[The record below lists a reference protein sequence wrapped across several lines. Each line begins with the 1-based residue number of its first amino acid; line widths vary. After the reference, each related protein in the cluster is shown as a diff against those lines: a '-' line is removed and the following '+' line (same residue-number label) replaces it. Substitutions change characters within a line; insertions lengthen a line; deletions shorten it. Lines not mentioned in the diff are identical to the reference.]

1 MSGKPAA
8 RQGDMTQY
16 GGSIVQG
23 SAGVRIGAP
32 TGVACSVCPGGV
44 TSGHPVN
51 PLLGAK
57 VLPGETDIA
66 LPAPLPFIL
75 SRTYSSYRT
84 KTPAPVGSLGPGWKM
99 PADIRL
105 QLRDNTLI
113 LSDNGGRSLYFEHL
127 FPGEDG
133 YSRSESL
140 WLVRG
145 GVAKLD
151 EGHRLAA
158 LWQALPEEL
167 RLSPHRYLAT
177 NSPQGPWWLLGWC
190 ERVPEADEVLPA
202 PLPPYRVLTGL
213 VDRFGRT
220 QTFHRE
226 AAGEF
231 SGEIT
236 GVTDGAGRHFRLV
249 LTTQAQRAE
258 EARQQAISGGTEP
271 SAFPDTLPGYT
282 EYGRDNGIR
291 LSAVWLTHDP
301 EYPENLP
308 AAPLVRYGWTPRGEL
323 AAVYDRSNTQVRS
336 FTYDDK
342 YRGRMVAHRHT
353 GRPEIRYRY
362 DSDGRVTEQ
371 LNPAGLSYTYQYEKD
386 RITITDSLDRREVLH
401 TQGEAGLK
409 RVVKKEHAD
418 GSVTQSQFDAVGR
431 LKAQTDAAGR
441 TTEYSPDVV
450 TGLTTPDGR
459 ASAFYYNHHNQLTS
473 ATGPDGLELRREY
486 DESGR
491 LIQET
496 APDGDIT
503 RYRYDNPHSDLPCA
517 TEDATGSRKT
527 MTWSRY
533 GQLLTFTDCSGYVT
547 RYDHDRFGQ
556 VTAVHREEGLSQYH
570 AYDSRGQLTAVKDT
584 QGHETR
590 YEYNIAG
597 DLTAVIAPDGSRNGT
612 QYDAW
617 GKAICT
623 TQGGLTRSMEY
634 DAAGRVIRLTSEN
647 GSHTTFRYD
656 VLDRLIQETGFDGRT
671 QRYHHDLTGKLIRIS
686 SPRQTRSYSY
696 STTGR
701 LTSVHTTAANLDIRI
716 PYATDPAGNRLPDP
730 ELHPDSTLSMW
741 PDNRIARDAH
751 YLYRYDRHGRLTEKT
766 DLIPEGV
773 IRTDDERT
781 HRYHYDSQHRLV
793 HYTRTQYEEPLV
805 ESRYLYDP
813 LGRRVAKRV
822 WRRERDLTGWMSLSR
837 KPQVTWYGWDGDRL
851 TTIQNDRSRIQTI
864 YQPGS
869 FTPLIRVETA
879 TGEQAKTQRRSLAD
893 TLQQSGGEDGGSV
906 VFPPVLVQMLD
917 RLESE
922 ILADRV
928 SEESRRW
935 LASCGLTVEQ
945 MQNQMDPVYTP
956 ARKIHLYHCDHR
968 GLPLALISTEGAT
981 AWCAEYDEWGNLLN
995 EENPHQLQQLIRLP
1009 GQQYDEE
1016 SGLYYNRHR
1025 YYDPLQ
1031 GRYITQDPIGL
1042 KGGWNLY
1049 TYPLSPVNSMDPLGL
1064 YEFKSKNIDDIG
1076 IFALAM
1082 CNGESINENKE
1093 YGGLICKKQGEYF
1106 PMNPI
1111 SSNDNDSVDLR
1122 NIKCPEG
1129 SERVGDYHTH
1139 GFYSDDKGNKVTK
1152 ENDVYDSLNFS
1163 SKDLTNSYMNGMGKK
1178 EYSSYLGTPNNTY
1191 LKYNPKAKGNGVT
1204 IIRQGSN

>member
-1 MSGKPAA
+1 
-8 RQGDMTQY
+8 
-16 GGSIVQG
+16 
-23 SAGVRIGAP
+23 
-32 TGVACSVCPGGV
+32 
-44 TSGHPVN
+44 
-51 PLLGAK
+51 
-57 VLPGETDIA
+57 
-66 LPAPLPFIL
+66 
-75 SRTYSSYRT
+75 
-84 KTPAPVGSLGPGWKM
+84 
-99 PADIRL
+99 
-105 QLRDNTLI
+105 
-113 LSDNGGRSLYFEHL
+113 
-127 FPGEDG
+127 
-133 YSRSESL
+133 
-140 WLVRG
+140 
-145 GVAKLD
+145 
-151 EGHRLAA
+151 
-158 LWQALPEEL
+158 
-167 RLSPHRYLAT
+167 
-177 NSPQGPWWLLGWC
+177 
-190 ERVPEADEVLPA
+190 
-202 PLPPYRVLTGL
+202 
-213 VDRFGRT
+213 
-220 QTFHRE
+220 
-226 AAGEF
+226 
-231 SGEIT
+231 
-236 GVTDGAGRHFRLV
+236 
-249 LTTQAQRAE
+249 
-258 EARQQAISGGTEP
+258 
-271 SAFPDTLPGYT
+271 
-282 EYGRDNGIR
+282 

-323 AAVYDRSNTQVRS
+323 AVVYDRSGKQVRS

-386 RITITDSLDRREVLH
+386 RITITDSLNRREVLH
-401 TQGEAGLK
+401 TQGEGGLK

-431 LKAQTDAAGR
+431 LRAQTDAAGR

-450 TGLTTPDGR
+450 TGLITRITTPDGR
-459 ASAFYYNHHNQLTS
+459 ASAFYYNHHSQLTS
-473 ATGPDGLELRREY
+473 ATGPDGLEIRREY
-486 DESGR
+486 DEWGR

-533 GQLLTFTDCSGYVT
+533 GQLLSFTDCSGYVT

-556 VTAVHREEGLSQYH
+556 VTAVHREEGLSQYR
-570 AYDSRGQLTAVKDT
+570 AYDSRGQLIAVKDT

-590 YEYNIAG
+590 YEYNAAG
-597 DLTAVIAPDGSRNGT
+597 DLTTVIAPDGSRNGT

-671 QRYHHDLTGKLIRIS
+671 QRYHHDLTGKLIRS
-686 SPRQTRSYSY
+686 EDEGLVTHWHYDEAD
-696 STTGR
+696 R
-701 LTSVHTTAANLDIRI
+701 LTHRTVNGETAERWQYDERGWLTDISHI
-716 PYATDPAGNRLPDP
+716 SEG
-730 ELHPDSTLSMW
+730 H
-741 PDNRIARDAH
+741 
-751 YLYRYDRHGRLTEKT
+751 RYDRHGRLTEKT

-793 HYTRTQYEEPLV
+793 HYTRTQYAEPLV

-851 TTIQNDRSRIQTI
+851 TTIQNDRTRIQTI

-879 TGEQAKTQRRSLAD
+879 TGELAKTQHRSLAD

-935 LASCGLTVEQ
+935 LASCGLTVAQ
-945 MQNQMDPVYTP
+945 MQSQMDPVYTP

-968 GLPLALISTEGAT
+968 GLPLALISTEGTT
-981 AWCAEYDEWGNLLN
+981 AWYAEYDEWGNLLN

-1042 KGGWNLY
+1042 KGGWNFY
-1049 TYPLSPVNSMDPLGL
+1049 QYPLNPISNIDPLGL
-1064 YEFKSKNIDDIG
+1064 ETLKCIKPLHSMGGTGERSGPDIWG
-1076 IFALAM
+1076 NPFYHQYL
-1082 CNGESINENKE
+1082 CVPDGKGDYTCGGQDQRGESK
-1093 YGGLICKKQGEYF
+1093 GDGLWGPGKA
-1106 PMNPI
+1106 
-1111 SSNDNDSVDLR
+1111 SNDTKEAAGRCDLVETDNSCVENCLKGKFKEVRPRYSVLPDIFTPINLGLFKNCQDWSNDSLETCKMKCSGN
-1122 NIKCPEG
+1122 NIG
-1129 SERVGDYHTH
+1129 RFIRFVFT
-1139 GFYSDDKGNKVTK
+1139 
-1152 ENDVYDSLNFS
+1152 
-1163 SKDLTNSYMNGMGKK
+1163 
-1178 EYSSYLGTPNNTY
+1178 
-1191 LKYNPKAKGNGVT
+1191 GVM
-1204 IIRQGSN
+1204 

>member
-1 MSGKPAA
+1 
-8 RQGDMTQY
+8 
-16 GGSIVQG
+16 
-23 SAGVRIGAP
+23 
-32 TGVACSVCPGGV
+32 
-44 TSGHPVN
+44 
-51 PLLGAK
+51 
-57 VLPGETDIA
+57 
-66 LPAPLPFIL
+66 
-75 SRTYSSYRT
+75 
-84 KTPAPVGSLGPGWKM
+84 
-99 PADIRL
+99 
-105 QLRDNTLI
+105 
-113 LSDNGGRSLYFEHL
+113 
-127 FPGEDG
+127 
-133 YSRSESL
+133 
-140 WLVRG
+140 
-145 GVAKLD
+145 
-151 EGHRLAA
+151 
-158 LWQALPEEL
+158 
-167 RLSPHRYLAT
+167 
-177 NSPQGPWWLLGWC
+177 
-190 ERVPEADEVLPA
+190 
-202 PLPPYRVLTGL
+202 
-213 VDRFGRT
+213 
-220 QTFHRE
+220 
-226 AAGEF
+226 
-231 SGEIT
+231 
-236 GVTDGAGRHFRLV
+236 
-249 LTTQAQRAE
+249 
-258 EARQQAISGGTEP
+258 
-271 SAFPDTLPGYT
+271 
-282 EYGRDNGIR
+282 
-291 LSAVWLTHDP
+291 
-301 EYPENLP
+301 
-308 AAPLVRYGWTPRGEL
+308 RYGWTPRGEL

-353 GRPEIRYRY
+353 GRPEICYRY

-386 RITITDSLDRREVLH
+386 RITITDSLNRREVLH
-401 TQGEAGLK
+401 TQGEGGLK

-431 LKAQTDAAGR
+431 LRAQTDAAGR

-450 TGLTTPDGR
+450 TGLITRITTPDGR
-459 ASAFYYNHHNQLTS
+459 ASAFYYNHHSQLTS
-473 ATGPDGLELRREY
+473 ATGPDGLEIRREY
-486 DESGR
+486 DEWGR

-533 GQLLTFTDCSGYVT
+533 GQLLSFTDCSGYVT

-556 VTAVHREEGLSQYH
+556 VTAVHREEGLSQYR
-570 AYDSRGQLTAVKDT
+570 AYDSRGQLIAVKDT

-590 YEYNIAG
+590 YEYNAAG
-597 DLTAVIAPDGSRNGT
+597 DLTTVIAPDGSRNGT

-671 QRYHHDLTGKLIRIS
+671 QRYHHDLTGKLIRS
-686 SPRQTRSYSY
+686 EDEGLVTHWHYDEAD
-696 STTGR
+696 R
-701 LTSVHTTAANLDIRI
+701 LTHRTVNGETAERWQYDERGWLTDISHI
-716 PYATDPAGNRLPDP
+716 SEG
-730 ELHPDSTLSMW
+730 H
-741 PDNRIARDAH
+741 
-751 YLYRYDRHGRLTEKT
+751 RYDRHGRLTEKT

-793 HYTRTQYEEPLV
+793 HYTRTQYAEPLV

-851 TTIQNDRSRIQTI
+851 TTIQNDRTRIQTI

-879 TGEQAKTQRRSLAD
+879 TGELAKTQRRSLAD
-893 TLQQSGGEDGGSV
+893 ALQQSGGEDGGSV

-935 LASCGLTVEQ
+935 LASCGLTVAQ
-945 MQNQMDPVYTP
+945 MQSQMDPVYTP

-968 GLPLALISTEGAT
+968 GLPLALISTEGTT
-981 AWCAEYDEWGNLLN
+981 AWYAEYDEWGNLLN

-1042 KGGWNLY
+1042 KGGWNFY
-1049 TYPLSPVNSMDPLGL
+1049 QYPL
-1064 YEFKSKNIDDIG
+1064 
-1076 IFALAM
+1076 
-1082 CNGESINENKE
+1082 
-1093 YGGLICKKQGEYF
+1093 
-1106 PMNPI
+1106 NP
-1111 SSNDNDSVDLR
+1111 
-1122 NIKCPEG
+1122 
-1129 SERVGDYHTH
+1129 
-1139 GFYSDDKGNKVTK
+1139 
-1152 ENDVYDSLNFS
+1152 
-1163 SKDLTNSYMNGMGKK
+1163 
-1178 EYSSYLGTPNNTY
+1178 
-1191 LKYNPKAKGNGVT
+1191 
-1204 IIRQGSN
+1204 

>member
-1 MSGKPAA
+1 
-8 RQGDMTQY
+8 
-16 GGSIVQG
+16 
-23 SAGVRIGAP
+23 
-32 TGVACSVCPGGV
+32 
-44 TSGHPVN
+44 
-51 PLLGAK
+51 
-57 VLPGETDIA
+57 
-66 LPAPLPFIL
+66 
-75 SRTYSSYRT
+75 
-84 KTPAPVGSLGPGWKM
+84 
-99 PADIRL
+99 
-105 QLRDNTLI
+105 
-113 LSDNGGRSLYFEHL
+113 YFEHL

-431 LKAQTDAAGR
+431 LRTQTDAAGR

-450 TGLTTPDGR
+450 TGLITRITTPDGR
-459 ASAFYYNHHNQLTS
+459 ASAFYYNHHSQLTS
-473 ATGPDGLELRREY
+473 ATGPDGLEIRR
-486 DESGR
+486 
-491 LIQET
+491 
-496 APDGDIT
+496 
-503 RYRYDNPHSDLPCA
+503 
-517 TEDATGSRKT
+517 
-527 MTWSRY
+527 
-533 GQLLTFTDCSGYVT
+533 
-547 RYDHDRFGQ
+547 
-556 VTAVHREEGLSQYH
+556 
-570 AYDSRGQLTAVKDT
+570 
-584 QGHETR
+584 
-590 YEYNIAG
+590 
-597 DLTAVIAPDGSRNGT
+597 
-612 QYDAW
+612 
-617 GKAICT
+617 
-623 TQGGLTRSMEY
+623 
-634 DAAGRVIRLTSEN
+634 
-647 GSHTTFRYD
+647 
-656 VLDRLIQETGFDGRT
+656 
-671 QRYHHDLTGKLIRIS
+671 
-686 SPRQTRSYSY
+686 
-696 STTGR
+696 
-701 LTSVHTTAANLDIRI
+701 
-716 PYATDPAGNRLPDP
+716 
-730 ELHPDSTLSMW
+730 
-741 PDNRIARDAH
+741 
-751 YLYRYDRHGRLTEKT
+751 
-766 DLIPEGV
+766 
-773 IRTDDERT
+773 
-781 HRYHYDSQHRLV
+781 
-793 HYTRTQYEEPLV
+793 
-805 ESRYLYDP
+805 
-813 LGRRVAKRV
+813 
-822 WRRERDLTGWMSLSR
+822 
-837 KPQVTWYGWDGDRL
+837 
-851 TTIQNDRSRIQTI
+851 
-864 YQPGS
+864 
-869 FTPLIRVETA
+869 
-879 TGEQAKTQRRSLAD
+879 
-893 TLQQSGGEDGGSV
+893 
-906 VFPPVLVQMLD
+906 
-917 RLESE
+917 
-922 ILADRV
+922 
-928 SEESRRW
+928 
-935 LASCGLTVEQ
+935 
-945 MQNQMDPVYTP
+945 
-956 ARKIHLYHCDHR
+956 
-968 GLPLALISTEGAT
+968 
-981 AWCAEYDEWGNLLN
+981 EYDEWGNLLN

>member
-57 VLPGETDIA
+57 VLPGETDLA
-66 LPAPLPFIL
+66 LPGPLPFIL
-75 SRTYSSYRT
+75 SHTYSSYRT

-301 EYPENLP
+301 EYPDNLP

-386 RITITDSLDRREVLH
+386 RITITDSLNRREVLH
-401 TQGEAGLK
+401 TAGEGGLK

-431 LKAQTDAAGR
+431 LRAQTDAAGR

-450 TGLTTPDGR
+450 TGLITRITTPDGR

-473 ATGPDGLELRREY
+473 ATGPDGLEL
-486 DESGR
+486 
-491 LIQET
+491 
-496 APDGDIT
+496 
-503 RYRYDNPHSDLPCA
+503 C
-517 TEDATGSRKT
+517 
-527 MTWSRY
+527 
-533 GQLLTFTDCSGYVT
+533 
-547 RYDHDRFGQ
+547 
-556 VTAVHREEGLSQYH
+556 
-570 AYDSRGQLTAVKDT
+570 
-584 QGHETR
+584 
-590 YEYNIAG
+590 
-597 DLTAVIAPDGSRNGT
+597 RN
-612 QYDAW
+612 
-617 GKAICT
+617 
-623 TQGGLTRSMEY
+623 M
-634 DAAGRVIRLTSEN
+634 
-647 GSHTTFRYD
+647 
-656 VLDRLIQETGFDGRT
+656 
-671 QRYHHDLTGKLIRIS
+671 
-686 SPRQTRSYSY
+686 
-696 STTGR
+696 
-701 LTSVHTTAANLDIRI
+701 
-716 PYATDPAGNRLPDP
+716 
-730 ELHPDSTLSMW
+730 
-741 PDNRIARDAH
+741 
-751 YLYRYDRHGRLTEKT
+751 
-766 DLIPEGV
+766 
-773 IRTDDERT
+773 
-781 HRYHYDSQHRLV
+781 
-793 HYTRTQYEEPLV
+793 
-805 ESRYLYDP
+805 
-813 LGRRVAKRV
+813 
-822 WRRERDLTGWMSLSR
+822 
-837 KPQVTWYGWDGDRL
+837 
-851 TTIQNDRSRIQTI
+851 
-864 YQPGS
+864 
-869 FTPLIRVETA
+869 
-879 TGEQAKTQRRSLAD
+879 
-893 TLQQSGGEDGGSV
+893 
-906 VFPPVLVQMLD
+906 
-917 RLESE
+917 
-922 ILADRV
+922 
-928 SEESRRW
+928 
-935 LASCGLTVEQ
+935 
-945 MQNQMDPVYTP
+945 
-956 ARKIHLYHCDHR
+956 
-968 GLPLALISTEGAT
+968 
-981 AWCAEYDEWGNLLN
+981 
-995 EENPHQLQQLIRLP
+995 
-1009 GQQYDEE
+1009 
-1016 SGLYYNRHR
+1016 
-1025 YYDPLQ
+1025 
-1031 GRYITQDPIGL
+1031 
-1042 KGGWNLY
+1042 
-1049 TYPLSPVNSMDPLGL
+1049 
-1064 YEFKSKNIDDIG
+1064 
-1076 IFALAM
+1076 
-1082 CNGESINENKE
+1082 
-1093 YGGLICKKQGEYF
+1093 
-1106 PMNPI
+1106 MNPA
-1111 SSNDNDSVDLR
+1111 V
-1122 NIKCPEG
+1122 
-1129 SERVGDYHTH
+1129 
-1139 GFYSDDKGNKVTK
+1139 
-1152 ENDVYDSLNFS
+1152 
-1163 SKDLTNSYMNGMGKK
+1163 
-1178 EYSSYLGTPNNTY
+1178 
-1191 LKYNPKAKGNGVT
+1191 
-1204 IIRQGSN
+1204 

>member
-66 LPAPLPFIL
+66 LPGPLPFIL

-431 LKAQTDAAGR
+431 LRAQTDAAGR

-450 TGLTTPDGR
+450 TGLITRITTPDGR
-459 ASAFYYNHHNQLTS
+459 ASAFYYNHHSQLTS
-473 ATGPDGLELRREY
+473 ATGPDGLEIRR
-486 DESGR
+486 
-491 LIQET
+491 
-496 APDGDIT
+496 
-503 RYRYDNPHSDLPCA
+503 
-517 TEDATGSRKT
+517 
-527 MTWSRY
+527 
-533 GQLLTFTDCSGYVT
+533 
-547 RYDHDRFGQ
+547 
-556 VTAVHREEGLSQYH
+556 
-570 AYDSRGQLTAVKDT
+570 
-584 QGHETR
+584 
-590 YEYNIAG
+590 
-597 DLTAVIAPDGSRNGT
+597 
-612 QYDAW
+612 
-617 GKAICT
+617 
-623 TQGGLTRSMEY
+623 
-634 DAAGRVIRLTSEN
+634 
-647 GSHTTFRYD
+647 
-656 VLDRLIQETGFDGRT
+656 
-671 QRYHHDLTGKLIRIS
+671 
-686 SPRQTRSYSY
+686 
-696 STTGR
+696 
-701 LTSVHTTAANLDIRI
+701 
-716 PYATDPAGNRLPDP
+716 
-730 ELHPDSTLSMW
+730 
-741 PDNRIARDAH
+741 
-751 YLYRYDRHGRLTEKT
+751 
-766 DLIPEGV
+766 
-773 IRTDDERT
+773 
-781 HRYHYDSQHRLV
+781 
-793 HYTRTQYEEPLV
+793 
-805 ESRYLYDP
+805 
-813 LGRRVAKRV
+813 
-822 WRRERDLTGWMSLSR
+822 
-837 KPQVTWYGWDGDRL
+837 
-851 TTIQNDRSRIQTI
+851 
-864 YQPGS
+864 
-869 FTPLIRVETA
+869 
-879 TGEQAKTQRRSLAD
+879 
-893 TLQQSGGEDGGSV
+893 
-906 VFPPVLVQMLD
+906 
-917 RLESE
+917 
-922 ILADRV
+922 
-928 SEESRRW
+928 
-935 LASCGLTVEQ
+935 
-945 MQNQMDPVYTP
+945 
-956 ARKIHLYHCDHR
+956 
-968 GLPLALISTEGAT
+968 
-981 AWCAEYDEWGNLLN
+981 EYDEWGNLLN

-1042 KGGWNLY
+1042 KGGWNFY
-1049 TYPLSPVNSMDPLGL
+1049 QYPLNPISNIDPLGL
-1064 YEFKSKNIDDIG
+1064 ETLKCIKPLHSMGGTGERSGPDIWG
-1076 IFALAM
+1076 NPFYHQYL
-1082 CNGESINENKE
+1082 CVPDGKGDYTCGGQDQRGESK
-1093 YGGLICKKQGEYF
+1093 GDGLWGPGKA
-1106 PMNPI
+1106 
-1111 SSNDNDSVDLR
+1111 SNDTKEAAGRCDLVETDNSCVENCLKGKFKEVRPRYSVLPDIFTPINLGLFKNCQDWSNDSLETCKMKCSGN
-1122 NIKCPEG
+1122 NIG
-1129 SERVGDYHTH
+1129 RFIRFVFT
-1139 GFYSDDKGNKVTK
+1139 
-1152 ENDVYDSLNFS
+1152 
-1163 SKDLTNSYMNGMGKK
+1163 
-1178 EYSSYLGTPNNTY
+1178 
-1191 LKYNPKAKGNGVT
+1191 GVM
-1204 IIRQGSN
+1204 

>member
-113 LSDNGGRSLYFEHL
+113 LTDNGGRSLYFEHL

-386 RITITDSLDRREVLH
+386 RITITDSLNRREVLH

-431 LKAQTDAAGR
+431 LRTQTDAAGR

-450 TGLTTPDGR
+450 TGLITRITTPDGR
-459 ASAFYYNHHNQLTS
+459 ASAFYYNHHSQLTS
-473 ATGPDGLELRREY
+473 ATGPDGLEIRR
-486 DESGR
+486 
-491 LIQET
+491 
-496 APDGDIT
+496 
-503 RYRYDNPHSDLPCA
+503 
-517 TEDATGSRKT
+517 
-527 MTWSRY
+527 
-533 GQLLTFTDCSGYVT
+533 
-547 RYDHDRFGQ
+547 
-556 VTAVHREEGLSQYH
+556 
-570 AYDSRGQLTAVKDT
+570 
-584 QGHETR
+584 
-590 YEYNIAG
+590 
-597 DLTAVIAPDGSRNGT
+597 
-612 QYDAW
+612 
-617 GKAICT
+617 
-623 TQGGLTRSMEY
+623 
-634 DAAGRVIRLTSEN
+634 
-647 GSHTTFRYD
+647 
-656 VLDRLIQETGFDGRT
+656 
-671 QRYHHDLTGKLIRIS
+671 
-686 SPRQTRSYSY
+686 
-696 STTGR
+696 
-701 LTSVHTTAANLDIRI
+701 
-716 PYATDPAGNRLPDP
+716 
-730 ELHPDSTLSMW
+730 
-741 PDNRIARDAH
+741 
-751 YLYRYDRHGRLTEKT
+751 
-766 DLIPEGV
+766 
-773 IRTDDERT
+773 
-781 HRYHYDSQHRLV
+781 
-793 HYTRTQYEEPLV
+793 
-805 ESRYLYDP
+805 
-813 LGRRVAKRV
+813 
-822 WRRERDLTGWMSLSR
+822 
-837 KPQVTWYGWDGDRL
+837 
-851 TTIQNDRSRIQTI
+851 
-864 YQPGS
+864 
-869 FTPLIRVETA
+869 
-879 TGEQAKTQRRSLAD
+879 
-893 TLQQSGGEDGGSV
+893 
-906 VFPPVLVQMLD
+906 
-917 RLESE
+917 
-922 ILADRV
+922 
-928 SEESRRW
+928 
-935 LASCGLTVEQ
+935 
-945 MQNQMDPVYTP
+945 
-956 ARKIHLYHCDHR
+956 
-968 GLPLALISTEGAT
+968 
-981 AWCAEYDEWGNLLN
+981 EYDEWGNLLN